1 MEFVLIIL
9 PVFLILGAGFLGQK
23 MLKLEIKSISTMALY
38 LMMPFLTFNT
48 FYTNKINIDYAYMLL
63 FNLLLILVLVIMTV
77 LVGIFIKADKSSMSA
92 MLLGTAFPNMG
103 NYGAPVILFAF
114 GAIAFNYAV
123 ITMVIQTLLINT
135 IGIFIAAYGS
145 EESTSV
151 KQALLSVVKMPVL
164 YGVLLGVVFQV
175 MHIPLPSTII
185 DGIELIGSASIPTIT
200 LLLGMQLAQIKA
212 QQFEF
217 KYVSSITLIRMV
229 VSPLVMAMLVS
240 LMPVSPLI
248 QNVFILLAAMPIA
261 ANTTLLALQFN
272 TRPNLV
278 SYITLVTTLV
288 SLLTIPITL
297 YLLG

>member
-9 PVFLILGAGFLGQK
+9 PVFLIMGAGFLGQK
-23 MLKLEIKSISTMALY
+23 LLKLEIRSISTMALY

-48 FYTNKINIDYAYMLL
+48 FYTNEINIDYAYMFL
-63 FNLLLILVLVIMTV
+63 FNILLILVLVIVTV
-77 LVGIFIKADKSSMSA
+77 VVGKAIKADKSSMSA

-114 GAIAFNYAV
+114 GATAFNYAV

-145 EESTSV
+145 EQPTSV

-175 MHIPLPSTII
+175 MPITLPGAIM

-200 LLLGMQLAQIKA
+200 LLLGMQLAQMKA

-229 VSPLVMAMLVS
+229 VSPLVMAVLVS
-240 LMPVSPLI
+240 LMPVSPMI
-248 QNVFILLAAMPIA
+248 RNVFILLAAMPIA

-288 SLLTIPITL
+288 SLLTVPITL

>member
-1 MEFVLIIL
+1 
-9 PVFLILGAGFLGQK
+9 
-23 MLKLEIKSISTMALY
+23 MALY

-48 FYTNKINIDYAYMLL
+48 FYTNEINIDYAYMFL
-63 FNLLLILVLVIMTV
+63 FNMLLILVLVIVTV
-77 LVGIFIKADKSSMSA
+77 IVGKAIKADKSSMSA

-114 GAIAFNYAV
+114 GATAFNYAV

-145 EESTSV
+145 EQSTSV

-175 MHIPLPSTII
+175 MHITLPGAIM

-229 VSPLVMAMLVS
+229 VSPLVMAVLVS
-240 LMPVSPLI
+240 LMPVSPMI
-248 QNVFILLAAMPIA
+248 RNVFILLAAMPIA

-288 SLLTIPITL
+288 SLLTVPITL